1 MVCATPEARPDVCK
15 VWLVT
20 GASAGLGLE
29 LTRGVLARGD
39 KVIATGRS
47 DSQFDELL
55 SDASIDQTRLRTS
68 TLDVTSPF
76 DDIKRQVDT
85 AIDAWGRIDV
95 LVNNAGICYLGAT
108 EEIGAEG
115 MMHMMQTNFVGV
127 LNVTNAVLPHM
138 RSRREGSIVFM
149 GSRSAFRNQIEGLG
163 PLFSFTS
170 CSYTL
175 LVHLGPYAASKA
187 ALHCKV
193 SHVTRIVVTERC
205 HLYHMIAYAETLS
218 VEMESF
224 NINVLIVIP
233 GIFRTKM
240 NSQRRVGAPLPGY
253 ETVHAGVDAMI
264 KSVATVPKNDPKL
277 GMDVLVDVV
286 RGEGRAAGRKSLPL
300 WLFLGED
307 CMHDVRARLDH
318 MGSIMD
324 EWEAVG
330 TRLGLPEAAQ

>member
-1 MVCATPEARPDVCK
+1 M
-15 VWLVT
+15 LSIT
-20 GASAGLGLE
+20 GATAGLGLA
-29 LTRGVLARGD
+29 LTRSILARGD

-55 SDASIDQTRLRTS
+55 SDPSIDQSRLRTS
-68 TLDVTSPF
+68 MLDVTAPF
-76 DDIKRQVDT
+76 GDIKRQVDT
-85 AIDAWGRIDV
+85 AINAWGRIDV

-115 MMHMMQTNFVGV
+115 MMRMMQTNFVGV
-127 LNVTNAVLPHM
+127 LNVTNATLPHM
-138 RSRREGSIVFM
+138 RSRREGSVVFM
-149 GSRSAFRNQIEGLG
+149 GSRSAFRNRIE
-163 PLFSFTS
+163 
-170 CSYTL
+170 
-175 LVHLGPYAASKA
+175 VWPYAASKA
-187 ALHCKV
+187 ALH
-193 SHVTRIVVTERC
+193 S
-205 HLYHMIAYAETLS
+205 YAETLS

-264 KSVATVPKNDPKL
+264 KSVATVPKSDPKL
-277 GMDVLVDVV
+277 GMGVLVDVV

-318 MGSIMD
+318 MGLIMD

>member
-20 GASAGLGLE
+20 GATAGLGLE
-29 LTRGVLARGD
+29 LTRNVLARGD

-47 DSQFDELL
+47 DSQFNELL

-68 TLDVTSPF
+68 TLDVTVPF

-163 PLFSFTS
+163 P
-170 CSYTL
+170 
-175 LVHLGPYAASKA
+175 YAASKA
-187 ALHCKV
+187 ALH
-193 SHVTRIVVTERC
+193 S
-205 HLYHMIAYAETLS
+205 YAETLS

-224 NINVLIVIP
+224 DINVLIVIP

-240 NSQRRVGAPLPGY
+240 NSQRRAGAPLPGY

-264 KSVATVPKNDPKL
+264 KSVATVPKSDPKL

-286 RGEGRAAGRKSLPL
+286 RGEGRAAGRRSLPL

-324 EWEAVG
+324 EWGFVG

>member
-68 TLDVTSPF
+68 TLDVTAPF

-149 GSRSAFRNQIEGLG
+149 GSRSCVPQSNR
-163 PLFSFTS
+163 
-170 CSYTL
+170 
-175 LVHLGPYAASKA
+175 GPYAASKA
-187 ALHCKV
+187 ALH
-193 SHVTRIVVTERC
+193 S
-205 HLYHMIAYAETLS
+205 YAETLS

>member
-1 MVCATPEARPDVCK
+1 MMVCATSEARPDVCK

-20 GASAGLGLE
+20 GATTGLGLA
-29 LTRGVLARGD
+29 LTRSVLARGD

-68 TLDVTSPF
+68 TLDVTAPF
-76 DDIKRQVDT
+76 DDLKRQVDT
-85 AIDAWGRIDV
+85 AINAWGRIDV

-115 MMHMMQTNFVGV
+115 MMRMMQTNFVGV
-127 LNVTNAVLPHM
+127 LNVTNAILPHM
-138 RSRREGSIVFM
+138 RSRREGSVVFM

-163 PLFSFTS
+163 P
-170 CSYTL
+170 
-175 LVHLGPYAASKA
+175 YAASKA
-187 ALHCKV
+187 ALH
-193 SHVTRIVVTERC
+193 S
-205 HLYHMIAYAETLS
+205 YAETLS

-264 KSVATVPKNDPKL
+264 KSVATVPKSDPKL

-286 RGEGRAAGRKSLPL
+286 RGEGRAAGRKSSPL

-318 MGSIMD
+318 MRSIID